1 MNRAQALT
9 KGAHAHDA
17 HTRARTHA
25 RAGAADALG
34 PFPRALA
41 ATLRGSGELGLMLPA
56 LSVSDA
62 EGSAGGSARASASFQ
77 CVSKCVRVFVC
88 VCVCACV
95 RVCMFDCVCVCAND

>member
-1 MNRAQALT
+1 MSDVCVCVPAHLSLTRRPRAQALT
-9 KGAHAHDA
+9 QGARAHDA
-17 HTRARTHA
+17 HTHARTHA
-25 RAGAADALG
+25 RASAADAPG

-77 CVSKCVRVFVC
+77 CVSKCV
-88 VCVCACV
+88 CAWV
-95 RVCMFDCVCVCAND
+95 YV